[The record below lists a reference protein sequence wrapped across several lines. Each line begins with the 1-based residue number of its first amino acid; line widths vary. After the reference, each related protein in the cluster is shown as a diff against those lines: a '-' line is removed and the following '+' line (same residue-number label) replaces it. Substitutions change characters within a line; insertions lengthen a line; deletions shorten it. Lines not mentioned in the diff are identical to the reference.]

1 MKEYLE
7 KPEGILVTDIFSF
20 NGAQARNIIL
30 IPESRPSKLLLRNMI
45 MRTMSFAIIIHDE
58 DIFNQSVQGLVRDD
72 NLHEYIHPG
81 NTEQL
86 FCKNKD
92 NEHRSICDWPI
103 KIEDLPSYSEDYSS
117 YPSSDIEE
125 GEELKS

>member
-7 KPEGILVTDIFSF
+7 KPEGILVTNMDTF
-20 NGAQARNIIL
+20 NGAQARNII
-30 IPESRPSKLLLRNMI
+30 IIGNHSANLRNMI
-45 MRTMSFAIIIHDE
+45 MRTMSFAIIIHKRDTFKE
-58 DIFNQSVQGLVRDD
+58 SVPGLVRDD

-92 NEHRSICDWPI
+92 DEHRSICDWPI
-103 KIEDLPSYSEDYSS
+103 KIEDLISDSEDSSYSL
-117 YPSSDIEE
+117 SDIEE
-125 GEELKS
+125 EGEDTKF